1 MNEQPIIQAG
11 QLLLRPFQ
19 IEDGTQVQ
27 QLAGDKDI
35 TATTFYIP
43 HPSATTFYIPHPYE
57 NDLAEK
63 WIATH
68 CEKFPWEEDGIYCVN
83 SLKSHASSCKIPLE
97 DSS

>member
-35 TATTFYIP
+35 A
-43 HPSATTFYIPHPYE
+43 ATTFYIPHPYE